1 MNIRDIFGF
10 REHRRVMGRLRRVA
24 FGHAATVCGA
34 MVTLAAFYTL
44 WILIMHCLMEDDPH
58 HLFVKQMKSG
68 NVVIERLNAYR
79 DSCGVFPESLESIG
93 FGKSHGDNFFCIPN
107 PFSIYCHIFEYI
119 RLDDTSFYLGYEGWY
134 GGREQYLSSEGGWR
148 MVIYGCD
155 DHSERL
161 PEYYEG
167 QDVASVYLHEY
178 EIADHQ
184 DTIRK
189 LLETLINNRKVAG
202 QQFMLTFFHSYD
214 TLYSQFSG
222 DFTYREDTVF
232 RIRFNSVL
240 QTFDLA
246 RPYACSDLFS
256 DIDGYL
262 LIDGHICFFSDRSW
276 YPYARRK
283 MYQTGRGQV
292 FAHPVRKL
300 ENSVESFCLTERVNS
315 RPRDLYPHISGGRYW
330 FLDLDFACGGKA
342 SLQGVRME
350 E

>member
-44 WILIMHCLMEDDPH
+44 WILIMHCTMEDDPH
-58 HLFVKQMKSG
+58 HVYVKQMASG

-93 FGKSHGDNFFCIPN
+93 FRKSHGDNFFSVPN
-107 PFSIYCHIFEYI
+107 PFSIYYHIFEYI
-119 RLDDTSFYLGYEGWY
+119 LLDDTSFYLGYEECY
-134 GGREQYLSSEGGWR
+134 GGREQYLSSEGRWR

-155 DHSERL
+155 DRSERL

-167 QDVASVYLHEY
+167 RDVASVYLHEY
-178 EIADHQ
+178 EIVDYQ

-202 QQFMLTFFHSYD
+202 QQFLLTIFHTYD
-214 TLYSQFSG
+214 TVYSPFSEE
-222 DFTYREDTVF
+222 FTYREDTVY

-240 QTFDLA
+240 QTFDLTK
-246 RPYACSDLFS
+246 PYACSDLFS

-262 LIDGHICFFSDRSW
+262 LIDGHVCFFSDRSW
-276 YPYARRK
+276 LQYASESMKR
-283 MYQTGRGQV
+283 TGRGQV
-292 FAHPVRKL
+292 FTGPVRKI
-300 ENSVESFCLTERVNS
+300 NSVESFCLTERVNS

-330 FLDLDFACGGKA
+330 FLDLDFSYSGKA
-342 SLQGVRME
+342 SLQGGRME